1 MQYHEHEVSRQLAR
15 ERHEELARAARHHR
29 IARKRRARRRQVREA
44 SVFSRWVW
52 RWRVRR
58 SPAHWA

>member
-1 MQYHEHEVSRQLAR
+1 MQYHEPEVSRQMAR
-15 ERHEELARAARHHR
+15 ERHEGMAREVRHR
-29 IARKRRARRRQVREA
+29 RVAIKRRARREQEREA